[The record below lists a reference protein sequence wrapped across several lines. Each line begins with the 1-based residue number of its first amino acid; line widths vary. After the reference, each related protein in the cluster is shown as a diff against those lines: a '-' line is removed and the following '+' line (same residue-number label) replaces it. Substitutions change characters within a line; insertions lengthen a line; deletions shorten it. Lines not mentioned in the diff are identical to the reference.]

1 MTTRKR
7 KSKEQKRNEILYM
20 IFFILLLLGFFMAI
34 LACPLCIYN
43 IIDEICM
50 GIFLLCGGLL
60 FNLSN
65 LMLNHIYRQEMWR
78 ERIEENKKSLETKQ

>member
-1 MTTRKR
+1 MSTRKR

-34 LACPLCIYN
+34 LACPLFIYN
-43 IIDEICM
+43 IINDLCM
-50 GIFLLCGGLL
+50 YIFLLGGGLL

-65 LMLNHIYRQEMWR
+65 LMLNHIYRQEMRR
-78 ERIEENKKSLETKQ
+78 ERIERNKELPETKQ